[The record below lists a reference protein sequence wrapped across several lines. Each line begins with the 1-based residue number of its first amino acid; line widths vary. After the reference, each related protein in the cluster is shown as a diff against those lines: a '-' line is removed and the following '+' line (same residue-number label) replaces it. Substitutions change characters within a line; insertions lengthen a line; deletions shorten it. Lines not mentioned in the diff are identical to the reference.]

1 MVRRGGEVPR
11 IIIMGPQGA
20 GKGTQAAKLEEE
32 LGATHIETG
41 DLVREEINQG
51 TEIGQ
56 QIKEY
61 SDQGQLVPDEIIID
75 MTKPYLEENDS
86 WILDGFPRNKEQAEA
101 LDEML
106 DEINEKIDKVIVLE
120 AQDEE
125 LVERLSGRRQSE
137 ATGEVY
143 HIEHNPPPEEG
154 SEEDPGPFVQR
165 EDDTEAAIRNR
176 LETYHE
182 ETEPLKDYY
191 EEKGILVTVDA
202 SQDID
207 EVTNDVLEAV
217 GEEEE
222 EKGLLD
228 KAKDKLRGE

>member
-1 MVRRGGEVPR
+1 MRNV
-11 IIIMGPQGA
+11 IMGPQDA

-32 LGATHIETG
+32 TGATHTETG
-41 DLVREEINQG
+41 DLVREEIKSG
-51 TEIGQ
+51 SELGQ
-56 QIKEY
+56 KIQEY
-61 SDQGQLVPDEIIID
+61 NERGELVPDEIIID
-75 MTKPYLEENDS
+75 MTKPYLEQNDS

-101 LDEML
+101 LDEAL
-106 DEINEKIDKVIVLE
+106 NEIGEDIDKVVVLE
-120 AQDEE
+120 APDEE

-137 ATGEVY
+137 ATGEIY

-165 EDDTEAAIRNR
+165 EDDTEEAIRNR

-202 SQDID
+202 TQDID
-207 EVTNDVLEAV
+207 EVTEDVLKAV
-217 GEEEE
+217 RE
-222 EKGLLD
+222 D
-228 KAKDKLRGE
+228 S